1 MGILLFESFS
11 RRWPLSVMVTIK
23 RLGRCAIMKETAAT
37 CLPSCQRSPEAR
49 EVGRKSNNLPQEF
62 LVRSVSACHRHD
74 NRDPCPRVGNWTPGS
89 EWRTDAAGCP
99 PSGNKLKL
107 FGVFTR
113 RNHSARVRGTKRAN
127 RTAACFSC
135 LPPTRDGPASV
146 VSGRRAL
153 VAMETLAGK
162 GAACSFSFYF
172 FLMKLF

>member
-1 MGILLFESFS
+1 MPSWRKQQLPACPPVSAALKPEKSGGNQTTY
-11 RRWPLSVMVTIK
+11 RRSSSSVQCRLATVMTTEIRVPVSVTEH
-23 RLGRCAIMKETAAT
+23 R
-37 CLPSCQRSPEAR
+37 
-49 EVGRKSNNLPQEF
+49 
-62 LVRSVSACHRHD
+62 VRSGGPTQRG
-74 NRDPCPRVGNWTPGS
+74 P
-89 EWRTDAAGCP
+89 P

-113 RNHSARVRGTKRAN
+113 RNHSARVRGTRRAN

-162 GAACSFSFYF
+162 GAACSFSLYF